1 MTFAVVTIDETFE
14 FKEKSGPACL
24 PFQHSFDTFD
34 KNQVQFFT
42 RSFLEFFINQVDI
55 IKQVKAGGRIET
67 FQEFNDDDLPTQLCV
82 VGINKTAGQST
93 IEERRYQATVITM
106 NSLVCSV
113 ISLSLLWFLQSVS
126 GIVNNKFGAC
136 DFEQP
141 ILSGWKYPIYSP
153 NYPANYPPG
162 TKCRWKAKSDQ
173 PIQITCMIFSI
184 PESPNCRDGYLSI
197 ETYSKPVQRFCGARM
212 FSIVSEE
219 NEIDVRLISSP
230 ASEGGYFLCAVKQ
243 LNKVVVTKPVT
254 NDCRCGWKNPT
265 RIAHGNDTGVNE
277 YPMMAEITTSVPRVQ
292 CGATIINDKQ
302 VITAAHCIHNNVPGD
317 IGVLVGEHDLSIR
330 DETKATKLFRARS
343 FIIHELY
350 NEKSL
355 DYDIALINI
364 DGTITFSQ
372 LVGPVCLP
380 FKHNRKYFEG
390 KTVEILGWGSLGSS
404 DSASNILQ
412 KAEVKVIS
420 PEGCS
425 EAYLNRIGPRQ
436 ICTLDETRDS
446 CSYDSGGPVL
456 WRNPKTRRVVLV
468 AIIDYGMVCSSGSP
482 SVNVDVSYYVDW
494 IVSKKPPEWQ
504 YCTSE

>member
-1 MTFAVVTIDETFE
+1 
-14 FKEKSGPACL
+14 
-24 PFQHSFDTFD
+24 
-34 KNQVQFFT
+34 
-42 RSFLEFFINQVDI
+42 
-55 IKQVKAGGRIET
+55 
-67 FQEFNDDDLPTQLCV
+67 
-82 VGINKTAGQST
+82 
-93 IEERRYQATVITM
+93 M

-113 ISLSLLWFLQSVS
+113 ISLSSLWFLHSVK
-126 GIVNNKFGAC
+126 GIIDNEFKAC
-136 DFEQP
+136 DFVQP
-141 ILSGWKYPIYSP
+141 IFSDQEYPINSP

-277 YPMMAEITTSVPRVQ
+277 YPMMADINTFSSDIR
-292 CGATIINDKQ
+292 CGATIINNKQ
-302 VITAAHCIHNNVPGD
+302 VITAAHCVHNKVPRD
-317 IGVLVGEHDLSIR
+317 IGVLVGEHNLSIR
-330 DETKATKLFRARS
+330 NETKATQLFRAKS

-350 NEKSL
+350 NEANL
-355 DYDIALINI
+355 DYDIALVNI

-380 FKHNRKYFEG
+380 FKHKRQDFEG
-390 KTVEILGWGSLGSS
+390 KTVEILGWGSLGSVEMT
-404 DSASNILQ
+404 SNILQ

-420 PEGCS
+420 AKNCS
-425 EAYLNRIGPRQ
+425 DAYPNRIGSRQ
-436 ICTLDETRDS
+436 ICTLDETKDS
-446 CSYDSGGPVL
+446 CSNDSGGPVL
-456 WRNPKTRRVVLV
+456 WRNPETRR
-468 AIIDYGMVCSSGSP
+468 IILIALIIYGMACSTGSP
-482 SVNVDVSYYVDW
+482 SVNTDVSYYVDW

-504 YCTSE
+504 YCTLE